1 MTSTVFPART
11 ALHEK
16 HDAGL
21 IDSLRRRALEIRIH
35 VVKMVHTARSGHY
48 GGSMSIADLLAV
60 LYFHEMSIDPANPQ
74 WQGRDRLVLSK
85 GHAAPALY
93 AALAL
98 RGFFPVERLATLRR
112 IDSILQGHPDMRKT
126 PGVDYTTGSLGHGL
140 GVAVGMALGSKLNRQ
155 GFRVYAI
162 VGDGEM
168 QEGSIWEAAMAAPR
182 FGLDNLTVIVD
193 YNGLQV
199 EGRVDEIMPI
209 EPIVSKWAAFGWEV
223 REIDGHSVPEILEA
237 LDWAKQLRGKPGLI
251 VAHTIKGKGVS
262 FMENQVNWHKGSL
275 DDATFPR
282 ALEELEAQFT
292 LGR

>member
-1 MTSTVFPART
+1 
-11 ALHEK
+11 
-16 HDAGL
+16 
-21 IDSLRRRALEIRIH
+21 
-35 VVKMVHTARSGHY
+35 
-48 GGSMSIADLLAV
+48 MSIADLLAV